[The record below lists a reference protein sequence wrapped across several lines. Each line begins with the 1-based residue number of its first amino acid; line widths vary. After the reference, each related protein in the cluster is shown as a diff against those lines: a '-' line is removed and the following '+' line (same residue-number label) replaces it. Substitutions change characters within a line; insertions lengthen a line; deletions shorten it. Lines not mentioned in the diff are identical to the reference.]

1 MLGLLA
7 LGGCGFAPALR
18 PGGRGRFAL
27 SAPSTRTGTTL
38 IRRLE
43 DRLGTPG
50 PRAPYAL
57 AVELEIEPEAAAV
70 SPAQV
75 TTRVR
80 LEADAGY
87 AVTDAAT
94 GRVLARGTASA
105 FASYDASGTTVAEGA
120 AARDAEDRLMAILAD
135 RIAARLL
142 AADLP

>member
-7 LGGCGFAPALR
+7 LGGCGFTPALR
-18 PGGRGRFAL
+18 PGGRGRFAFA
-27 SAPSTRTGTTL
+27 APPTRAGVVLT
-38 IRRLE
+38 RRLE

-57 AVELEIEPEAAAV
+57 AVALEVDPEVAAV
-70 SPAQV
+70 DPAQV

-80 LEADAGY
+80 LEADAAY
-87 AVTDAAT
+87 VATEAAT
-94 GRVLARGTASA
+94 GRELARGTASS
-105 FASYDASGTTVAEGA
+105 FASYDTTGTTVAEGA
-120 AARDAEDRLMAILAD
+120 AARDAEDRLLAILAD